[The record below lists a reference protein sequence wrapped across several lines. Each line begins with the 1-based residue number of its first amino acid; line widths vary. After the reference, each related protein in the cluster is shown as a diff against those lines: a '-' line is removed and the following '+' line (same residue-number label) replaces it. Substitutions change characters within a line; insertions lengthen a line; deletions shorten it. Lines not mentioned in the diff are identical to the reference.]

1 MGAIFGT
8 LWGAV
13 WGKDDPQMDALE
25 IATDKGDTAS
35 VVELLKSADLN
46 CKEIRAKAVS
56 VAAVHGNEEC
66 LDLLI
71 QAGADVNWSSC
82 RSTVAIV
89 SAAWHGHSKCLDLL
103 LAAGAEVNTQDEYG
117 NTPLVLA
124 AWNGH
129 TVCLESLLQ
138 AGADVN
144 THNIEGSTAVYFA
157 ASEGHEN
164 CLRELIKVG
173 ANVNNL
179 DLNENSALHK
189 ATVNNKAVCVELLI
203 QAGADVNIRYEHGD
217 TALIRAAEM
226 GYDKCV
232 DLLIHGGA
240 DVNIAGHNIYATAL
254 IQAARYDWH
263 RCVDLLIQAG
273 ADVNAADFV
282 NNTVLMSAVG
292 DSEDLF
298 APTFNERDPFSLGTS
313 RIKSVQLLLA
323 AGADVNRTNV
333 HGQTALYFHRHR
345 GVFQDKDIPMLLIAA
360 GEKLDETNVTI
371 EDVLDALYETGQ
383 ELYLK
388 HMCRETIREH
398 LIQCNPHLNL
408 FLRIPKLG
416 LPSLLTRYLLYDMA
430 LDTEYADDDNNDD
443 VYADRDDDV
452 SNDDDVAHNNL

>member
-1 MGAIFGT
+1 M
-8 LWGAV
+8 
-13 WGKDDPQMDALE
+13 
-25 IATDKGDTAS
+25 
-35 VVELLKSADLN
+35 VELLKSADLN
-46 CKEIRAKAVS
+46 CKEIHGKAVS
-56 VAAVHGNEEC
+56 VVAIHGNEEC

-82 RSTVAIV
+82 SSTVAIV
-89 SAAWHGHSKCLDLL
+89 SVAWHGHSKCLDLL
-103 LAAGAEVNTQDEYG
+103 LAVGTDVNTQDEYG

-129 TVCLESLLQ
+129 ILCMQSLLQ
-138 AGADVN
+138 EGANVN
-144 THNIEGSTAVYFA
+144 AHNIEGSTAVYFV
-157 ASEGHEN
+157 ASEGHDD
-164 CLRELIKVG
+164 CLRELIKVR

-189 ATVNNKAVCVELLI
+189 ATVSNKVVCVDLLI
-203 QAGADVNIRYEHGD
+203 QAGADVNIRNEHGD

-232 DLLIHGGA
+232 DLLIRGGA

-254 IQAARYDWH
+254 IQATRYDWH

-273 ADVNAADFV
+273 ADVNAADFI
-282 NNTVLMSAVG
+282 NNTVLISAVG

-298 APTFNERDPFSLGTS
+298 APTFNERDLFSLGTS
-313 RIKSVQLLLA
+313 QIKSVQLLVV
-323 AGADVNRTNV
+323 GADVNRTNI
-333 HGQTALYFHRHR
+333 HSQTALFFHRHR
-345 GVFQDKDIPMLLIAA
+345 GVFQDRDIPMLLIAA

-383 ELYLK
+383 ELCLK

-398 LIQCNPHLNL
+398 LIQCNPYMNL

-416 LPSLLTRYLLYDMA
+416 LPYLLTKYLLYDMA
-430 LDTEYADDDNNDD
+430 LDTEYAADDNNDD
-443 VYADRDDDV
+443 VYVDRDDDI
-452 SNDDDVAHNNL
+452 SNDDNVAHNL

>member
-1 MGAIFGT
+1 MGAMLGT
-8 LWGAV
+8 LWSVV
-13 WGKDDPQMDALE
+13 WGRGDRRIDELQ
-25 IATDKGDTAS
+25 IATDKGDIES
-35 VVELLKSADLN
+35 VVQLLKSADVN
-46 CKEIRAKAVS
+46 YCKETRDKAVS
-56 VAAVHGNEEC
+56 AAAIHGNEEC

-82 RSTVAIV
+82 HSTVAIV

-103 LAAGAEVNTQDEYG
+103 LVAGADVNARDEYG

-129 TVCLESLLQ
+129 VLCVQSLLQ
-138 AGADVN
+138 AGANVN
-144 THNIEGSTAVYFA
+144 AFNIEGSTAVYFA
-157 ASEGHEN
+157 ASEGHED
-164 CLRELIKVG
+164 CLTELIKVG

-189 ATVNNKAVCVELLI
+189 ATVNNKVVCVNLLM
-203 QAGADVNIRYEHGD
+203 QAGADVNIRDEHGD

-232 DLLIHGGA
+232 NLLIQGGA

-263 RCVDLLIQAG
+263 RCVHLLIQAG
-273 ADVNAADFV
+273 ADVNAADFI

-298 APTFNERDPFSLGTS
+298 APTFNERDLFSLGTS

-333 HGQTALYFHRHR
+333 HRQTALYFHRHR
-345 GVFQDKDIPMLLIAA
+345 GVFQDRDIPMLLIAA

-371 EDVLDALYETGQ
+371 EDILDAVHETGD
-383 ELYLK
+383 ELCLK
-388 HMCRETIREH
+388 HLCRETIREH
-398 LIQCNPHLNL
+398 LIELNSHQNL
-408 FLRIPKLG
+408 FIRIPKLG
-416 LPSLLTRYLLYDMA
+416 LPSLLTKYLLYDMT
-430 LDTEYADDDNNDD
+430 LDTEYADDTNNDD
-443 VYADRDDDV
+443 YADIHDED
-452 SNDDDVAHNNL
+452 L